1 MTEMMYLARSRSTA
15 IWGLLIAATLLSWW
29 LGVHELGFVSGPL
42 GGAGTVIILVAF
54 IKVRFVGMYF
64 MELLEAPTPLRVL
77 MDAYCLVVGGIL
89 IGLLL
94 V

>member
-15 IWGLLIAATLLSWW
+15 IWSLLIAATLLSCW
-29 LGVHELGFVSGPL
+29 LGVHELGFVSGSL
-42 GGAGTVIILVAF
+42 GGPGAVILLVAF
-54 IKVRFVGMYF
+54 VKVRFVGRYF
-64 MELLEAPTPLRVL
+64 MELREAPTPLPVL